1 MTKSDSVEAWLEQL
15 GSAAADR
22 DYRPGHARMQ
32 RLLQE
37 MSLRRPGLRIRVA
50 GTNGKGSTAFMLAA
64 AMHAADLSVGL
75 YTSPHILR
83 FNERIRING
92 VPADDATLTAR
103 LRDIMPAALACGAS
117 YFEAATALALACFSD
132 AGVDVEILEAGVGAR
147 LDATTAVPADM
158 ALITPIALDHQA
170 WLGDSLPDIARE
182 KAAAMDG
189 CADAISAPQ
198 DAEVA
203 DVLAAH
209 RPDVVFAT
217 VPDDL
222 PALRAAGEHQRI
234 NAALALAAVRHL
246 RKRGQVSIT
255 DDAATAAVAQA
266 DIPGRLQHVSAGGRN
281 IWLDAAH
288 NLHAIEAL
296 LPSLPVLA
304 EPFDAI
310 FVFPRTDR
318 DLGPALSMLR
328 PYTRRLIGPPRY
340 RGGCDATYACVEDA
354 LAAEITARDSGHFL
368 ALGSFVTVA
377 AAWRW
382 LSEHG
387 AKAE

>member
-1 MTKSDSVEAWLEQL
+1 MIKPDHVEAWLEQL

-22 DYRPGHARMQ
+22 DYRPGHTRMQ
-32 RLLQE
+32 RLLQGLH
-37 MSLRRPGLRIRVA
+37 LRGPALRIRIA

-64 AMHAADLSVGL
+64 ALRAAGLSVGL

-92 VPADDATLTAR
+92 VPAYDAVLADK

-158 ALITPIALDHQA
+158 ALMTPIALDHQA

-189 CADAISAPQ
+189 CVDAISAPQ

-203 DVLAAH
+203 DVFAAY
-209 RPDVVFAT
+209 RPDVDFIT

-222 PALRAAGEHQRI
+222 PALQAAGEHQRI
-234 NAALALAAVRHL
+234 NAALALAAVRRL
-246 RKRGQVSIT
+246 RKRGLISVT
-255 DDAATAAVAQA
+255 DDATTVAVAQA
-266 DIPGRLQHVSAGGRN
+266 EIPGRLQYVGAGGCN

-296 LPSLPVLA
+296 LPSLPALA
-304 EPFDAI
+304 APFDAI
-310 FVFPRTDR
+310 FVFPRADR
-318 DLGPALSMLR
+318 DLGLALPMLR
-328 PYTRRLIGPPRY
+328 PYARRLIGPPRY
-340 RGGCDATYACVEDA
+340 REGCDATYACVKDA
-354 LAAEITARDSGHFL
+354 LAAEIAARDSGRFL
-368 ALGSFVTVA
+368 VLGSFVTVA
-377 AAWRW
+377 GAWRW

-387 AKAE
+387 VGTE